1 MEKQKKQQQMKNII
15 REMKKQKE
23 IGHEEIIKENMKNK
37 KTNRK

>member
-1 MEKQKKQQQMKNII
+1 MKNII

-23 IGHEEIIKENMKNK
+23 IGHEEIIKEKRKNKK